1 MDLVLVAEEAKPPVA
16 KILDFNKFLY
26 EQNKKEQKAKAGS
39 SKSELKEFRFGP
51 TIEEADLQT
60 RIRRS
65 KEFLKDGDRVRITI
79 YLRGREIVRP
89 EIAFEKIEMIEEGLK
104 DVGRM
109 EKKPQKKG
117 RFVTATF
124 VRK

>member
-1 MDLVLVAEEAKPPVA
+1 
-16 KILDFNKFLY
+16 
-26 EQNKKEQKAKAGS
+26 
-39 SKSELKEFRFGP
+39 
-51 TIEEADLQT
+51 LQT

-65 KEFLKDGDRVRITI
+65 REFLKDGDRVRITI

-89 EIAFEKIEMIEEGLK
+89 EIAFEKIEKIEEGLS

-109 EKKPQKKG
+109 EKKPEKKG